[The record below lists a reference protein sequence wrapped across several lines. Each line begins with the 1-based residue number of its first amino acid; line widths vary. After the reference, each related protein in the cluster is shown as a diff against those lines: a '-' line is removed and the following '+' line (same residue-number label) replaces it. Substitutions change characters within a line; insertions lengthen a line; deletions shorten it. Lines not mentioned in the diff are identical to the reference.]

1 MNLLVIIFIIFM
13 VWRTWKGFRHG
24 FAKEMNRVVSLFMS
38 LIVLAAVFLLIASVL
53 EKNIKTT
60 VVSVLLLLVISLAYK
75 LLNMIMK
82 SIETLAGLP
91 LIRIA
96 DRLLGAAA
104 GALEL
109 IIMFWILYIIVESF
123 PMGNFGSQIMAWTKE
138 STLLVNIYN
147 KNFIAN
153 WIVDL
158 RL

>member
-109 IIMFWILYIIVESF
+109 IIMFWILYIIVDSF

>member
-123 PMGNFGSQIMAWTKE
+123 PVGNFGSQIMAWTKE

>member
-1 MNLLVIIFIIFM
+1 MNLLVVIFVILMI
-13 VWRTWKGFRHG
+13 WRIWKGFRSG
-24 FAKEMNRVVSLFMS
+24 LAKEMSKVVSLFMA
-38 LIVLAAVFLLIASVL
+38 LIVLAVVFLLIASVW

-60 VVSVLLLLVISLAYK
+60 IASVLLLLAVSIAYK

-104 GALEL
+104 GGLEL
-109 IIMFWILYIIVESF
+109 VIMFWIFCIIIESF
-123 PMGNFGSQIMAWTKE
+123 PTGNFGSRMMALIKE
-138 STLLVNIYN
+138 SKLLVDIYN
-147 KNFIAN
+147 KNYIAN
-153 WIVDL
+153 WIVGL